1 MSFLDKLAKA
11 AKAVERIVESSSA
24 VSGTRTSQSAPKA
37 AESAPKNTL
46 LESASVPPK
55 PDFKAESSFG
65 DKEFSFELSGDFIEF
80 NSHCEMEPSYQY
92 EPYSTDDYTEYDG
105 KLPVIAIGPNNTIFN
120 AAVSYEGG
128 GPLPS
133 GAKSCESP
141 SFLFSM
147 QFSEHNKKIYAYA
160 FSGGTARAHEMLFL
174 EYDPSIVGTA
184 LEKKLFAILDHAAET
199 YMEWGR

>member
-1 MSFLDKLAKA
+1 MSFFDKLEKA
-11 AKAVERIVESSSA
+11 AKAVEKIVESSGALSEARSA
-24 VSGTRTSQSAPKA
+24 FSAPRP
-37 AESAPKNTL
+37 AESAPKDPI

-65 DKEFSFELSGDFIEF
+65 DKVFSFELSGDFIEF

-92 EPYSTDDYTEYDG
+92 EPYSTENYTEYDG
-105 KLPVIAIGPNNTIFN
+105 KLPVIAIGPNDTVFN
-120 AAVSYEGG
+120 EAVSYEGG

-174 EYDPSIVGTA
+174 EYDPSVAGTA
-184 LEKKLFAILDHAAET
+184 LEKKLFSILDRAAET
-199 YMEWGR
+199 YIEWGR